1 MIFVQYRGK
10 TTENY
15 ARALHRCKAPCQII
29 MTLRKVKTVLPS
41 LKSPVE
47 NGMRSGI
54 VYKIT
59 CPRCKACYVGQ
70 SSRHLQSRFK
80 EHINNEGPMKK
91 HLRQCHATTT
101 IEEVEILGSTQRGEI
116 ILLTLEAL
124 WINELQPTINT
135 KDEYRR
141 RSLTIKL

>member
-1 MIFVQYRGK
+1 MQSSVSNNHDTAESQNCVTITKVTRRKRYEKWNCVQ
-10 TTENY
+10 NY
-15 ARALHRCKAPCQII
+15 
-29 MTLRKVKTVLPS
+29 VS
-41 LKSPVE
+41 
-47 NGMRSGI
+47 
-54 VYKIT
+54 
-59 CPRCKACYVGQ
+59 ACYVGQ
-70 SSRHLQSRFK
+70 SSGHLQSRFK

-124 WINELQPTINT
+124 WINELQTTINT

>member
-1 MIFVQYRGK
+1 MQSALSNNHDIAESQNCVTITKVPRRKRYEKWNCLQ
-10 TTENY
+10 NY
-15 ARALHRCKAPCQII
+15 VSALQS
-29 MTLRKVKTVLPS
+29 VLC
-41 LKSPVE
+41 
-47 NGMRSGI
+47 R
-54 VYKIT
+54 
-59 CPRCKACYVGQ
+59 Q

-124 WINELQPTINT
+124 WINVLQPTINS

-141 RSLTIKL
+141 RSLAIKL